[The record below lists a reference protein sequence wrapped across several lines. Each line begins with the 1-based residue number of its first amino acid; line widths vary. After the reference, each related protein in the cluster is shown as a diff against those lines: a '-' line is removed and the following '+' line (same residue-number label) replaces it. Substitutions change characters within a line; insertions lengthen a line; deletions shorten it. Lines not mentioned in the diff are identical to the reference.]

1 MSELSDFAE
10 DIEVIETDII
20 PGQRKQG
27 RVIRGNDCEYIKIAS
42 IVSNSGCSSGS
53 KFVIKQQAGVR
64 KQFLIMNGEAILAFV
79 NKGKKFTA
87 CDSYTEVTSSV
98 VCKVVSGLADVD
110 ITAAATAA
118 TTTGSA
124 ATASTASSASATA
137 TSSATTTA
145 VSSANTTASA
155 TATAASAANTTAAAT
170 SAGM

>member
-20 PGQRKQG
+20 HGQRKQG

-53 KFVIKQQAGVR
+53 KFVIKQRAGVR

-118 TTTGSA
+118 TTTASA
-124 ATASTASSASATA
+124 ATASASSATASASATTTTASSATLNS
-137 TSSATTTA
+137 
-145 VSSANTTASA
+145 TASA

>member
-20 PGQRKQG
+20 HGHRRQG

-53 KFVIKQQAGVR
+53 KFVIKQRAGVR

-87 CDSYTEVTSSV
+87 CDSYTEVTASV

-118 TTTGSA
+118 TTTASA
-124 ATASTASSASATA
+124 ATASASSATASASATTTTASSATLNS
-137 TSSATTTA
+137 
-145 VSSANTTASA
+145 TASA